1 MSKENIFSLVE
12 KILIEEKSYCSDDGK
27 LMRAA
32 VLEAA
37 EKMDVKLLS
46 LLVNNPKIKEIFFTD
61 INGLLV
67 FDKARFNQLLQ
78 NKSFLPNS
86 YTTYKNK
93 IGLSDSHENF
103 ISSSNDVEL
112 VFPHKDCIL
121 EGGQTKEDK
130 NRGEIF
136 FNELLESEKITNLL
150 SPKAFV
156 NPIRYDG
163 KKKSIT
169 KSIKNDDNLIIKG
182 NNLIAVS
189 SILNRYSGRV
199 KCIYIDPPFNT
210 GNDGFDYN
218 DKFNHSSWLTFMYNR
233 LIYAKKLLAEDGSI
247 FVHLD
252 WNEVHYCKVLM
263 DEIFGRDC
271 FRNEIIW
278 CYTGPGSP
286 KMSQLNRKH
295 DNILWYSKNSN
306 TWTFNGEDV
315 RMKSEVH
322 AGGFNGEMSTAVSN
336 EYTSSG
342 KIPEDWW
349 ELFHTEEDLIDEIKT
364 LKEEASKDGMGD
376 WWKCAVASRIRVDG
390 KKRSGYLTE
399 KPYKLMERI
408 IKMSTNENDLVVDFF
423 AGSGTTGYVC
433 SYLNRQFVLIE
444 QLDET
449 QKILTNRFKDVN
461 HVYCELA
468 KQNQTYVEKIQ
479 ECKTD
484 KQIINLT
491 EEILKSDFVSTRVNP
506 TTIDVNASDY
516 KDLSFEDK
524 KKFAMEILDKNA
536 LYINA
541 SDVDDES
548 LPLTDAD
555 RAFTKSFY
563 GKAE

>member
-1 MSKENIFSLVE
+1 MS
-12 KILIEEKSYCSDDGK
+12 
-27 LMRAA
+27 
-32 VLEAA
+32 
-37 EKMDVKLLS
+37 
-46 LLVNNPKIKEIFFTD
+46 
-61 INGLLV
+61 
-67 FDKARFNQLLQ
+67 
-78 NKSFLPNS
+78 
-86 YTTYKNK
+86 
-93 IGLSDSHENF
+93 
-103 ISSSNDVEL
+103 
-112 VFPHKDCIL
+112 
-121 EGGQTKEDK
+121 
-130 NRGEIF
+130 
-136 FNELLESEKITNLL
+136 
-150 SPKAFV
+150 
-156 NPIRYDG
+156 
-163 KKKSIT
+163 
-169 KSIKNDDNLIIKG
+169 
-182 NNLIAVS
+182 
-189 SILNRYSGRV
+189 
-199 KCIYIDPPFNT
+199 
-210 GNDGFDYN
+210 
-218 DKFNHSSWLTFMYNR
+218 
-233 LIYAKKLLAEDGSI
+233 
-247 FVHLD
+247 
-252 WNEVHYCKVLM
+252 
-263 DEIFGRDC
+263 
-271 FRNEIIW
+271 
-278 CYTGPGSP
+278 
-286 KMSQLNRKH
+286 
-295 DNILWYSKNSN
+295 
-306 TWTFNGEDV
+306 
-315 RMKSEVH
+315 
-322 AGGFNGEMSTAVSN
+322 
-336 EYTSSG
+336 
-342 KIPEDWW
+342 
-349 ELFHTEEDLIDEIKT
+349 DLIDEIKI